1 MAKRSAYQERVIRNY
16 YKNQDTIMLQRVG
29 DLVTDLY
36 LSEGKSRDRLWKRI
50 AEALAKLEV
59 PEKRIKALVATDDP
73 AKVADLLRQLLSK
86 LD

>member
-1 MAKRSAYQERVIRNY
+1 
-16 YKNQDTIMLQRVG
+16 MLQRVG

-50 AEALAKLEV
+50 SEALKKLDV

-73 AKVADLLRQLLSK
+73 AKVADLLKQLLAK
-86 LD
+86 HG

>member
-1 MAKRSAYQERVIRNY
+1 MAKRSAHQERIIRNY

-36 LSEGKSRDRLWKRI
+36 LSEGKARDRLWKRI

>member
-50 AEALAKLEV
+50 AEALTKLEV